1 MISKEMKPK
10 RGHLFIISAPSG
22 AGKTT
27 LAKAVLQQFTDM
39 LYSISY
45 TTRNPRAEERD
56 GVDYHF
62 ISKQDFK
69 KGIKKGRWAEWAEVY
84 GNYYGTSAEFIEK
97 SLSSGCDILLDIDVQ
112 GTLQILKHYPDSVTI
127 FILPPSVNALRKRL
141 EMRGSDSQA
150 VIEKRLVNARKEMAQ
165 KKCTVILLLM
175 INFPRQLK
183 KLVLFL
189 KNTINEQV
197 RGSAP
202 IGLRPVGLRP
212 GGNDGI
218 LE

>member
-1 MISKEMKPK
+1 MISKEMKPN

-27 LAKAVLQQFTDM
+27 LVKAVLQQFRDV

-45 TTRNPRAEERD
+45 TTRKPRADEQD
-56 GVDYHF
+56 GIDYHF

-69 KGIKKGRWAEWAEVY
+69 KGINKGRWAEWAEVY

-97 SLSSGCDILLDIDVQ
+97 GLSSGCDILLDIDVQ

-127 FILPPSVNALRKRL
+127 FILPPSMNALRKRL

-150 VIEKRLVNARKEMAQ
+150 VIEKRLFNAKKEMIQ
-165 KKCTVILLLM
+165 KKMYRHIIVNDILSEAIKELSA
-175 INFPRQLK
+175 
-183 KLVLFL
+183 LFEEYH
-189 KNTINEQV
+189 KQ
-197 RGSAP
+197 
-202 IGLRPVGLRP
+202 
-212 GGNDGI
+212 
-218 LE
+218 

>member
-1 MISKEMKPK
+1 MSSKKMKPK

-27 LAKAVLQQFTDM
+27 LVKAALEQFTDM

-45 TTRNPRAEERD
+45 TTRKPRADERN

-62 ISKQDFK
+62 VSKQEFK
-69 KGIKKGRWAEWAEVY
+69 KGIKRGHWAEWAEVY

-97 SLSSGCDILLDIDVQ
+97 SLSSGYDILLDIDVQ

-127 FILPPSVNALRKRL
+127 FILPPSMNTLRKRL
-141 EMRGSDSQA
+141 EMRASDSKA

-165 KKCTVILLLM
+165 KKMYRHTIVNDKLPAAIEELSA
-175 INFPRQLK
+175 IFKKYRQ
-183 KLVLFL
+183 
-189 KNTINEQV
+189 
-197 RGSAP
+197 
-202 IGLRPVGLRP
+202 
-212 GGNDGI
+212 
-218 LE
+218 

>member
-27 LAKAVLQQFTDM
+27 LAKAVLQQFGDM

-45 TTRNPRAEERD
+45 TTRKPRAEEQD

-69 KGIKKGRWAEWAEVY
+69 KGIKKNRWAEWAEVY

-112 GTLQILKHYPDSVTI
+112 GTLQILKYYPDCVTI
-127 FILPPSVNALRKRL
+127 FILPPSMTALRKRL
-141 EMRGSDSQA
+141 EMRGSDSKA
-150 VIEKRLVNARKEMAQ
+150 VIERRLVNARTEMAQ
-165 KKCTVILLLM
+165 KKMYRHIIVNEKLSEAIEELSA
-175 INFPRQLK
+175 IFKKYRQ
-183 KLVLFL
+183 
-189 KNTINEQV
+189 
-197 RGSAP
+197 
-202 IGLRPVGLRP
+202 
-212 GGNDGI
+212 
-218 LE
+218 

>member
-27 LAKAVLQQFTDM
+27 LVKAVLQQFRDM

-56 GVDYHF
+56 GIDYHF

-69 KGIKKGRWAEWAEVY
+69 KGIHKGRWAEWAEVY
-84 GNYYGTSAEFIEK
+84 GNYYGTSVEFIEK

-127 FILPPSVNALRKRL
+127 FILPPSMNALRKRL
-141 EMRGSDSQA
+141 EVRGSDSQA
-150 VIEKRLVNARKEMAQ
+150 VIEKRLLNARKEMTQ
-165 KKCTVILLLM
+165 KKMYRHIIVNDVLSEAIKELSA
-175 INFPRQLK
+175 IFK
-183 KLVLFL
+183 KYY
-189 KNTINEQV
+189 QQ
-197 RGSAP
+197 
-202 IGLRPVGLRP
+202 
-212 GGNDGI
+212 
-218 LE
+218 

>member
-27 LAKAVLQQFTDM
+27 LVKAVLQQFRDM

-56 GVDYHF
+56 GIDYHF

-69 KGIKKGRWAEWAEVY
+69 KGIHKGRWAEWAEVY

-127 FILPPSVNALRKRL
+127 FILPPSMNALRKRL

-150 VIEKRLVNARKEMAQ
+150 VIEKRLFNARKEMTQ
-165 KKCTVILLLM
+165 KKIYRHIIVNDVLSEAIKELSA
-175 INFPRQLK
+175 IFK
-183 KLVLFL
+183 KYY
-189 KNTINEQV
+189 QQ
-197 RGSAP
+197 
-202 IGLRPVGLRP
+202 
-212 GGNDGI
+212 
-218 LE
+218 

>member
-1 MISKEMKPK
+1 MIAKEMKPK

-27 LAKAVLQQFTDM
+27 LVKAVLQQFRDI

-45 TTRNPRAEERD
+45 TTRKPRAEERD
-56 GVDYHF
+56 GIDYHF

-69 KGIKKGRWAEWAEVY
+69 KGIHKGRWAEWAEVY
-84 GNYYGTSAEFIEK
+84 GNYYGTSVEFLEK

-127 FILPPSVNALRKRL
+127 FILPPSMNALRKRL

-150 VIEKRLVNARKEMAQ
+150 VVEKRLLNARKEMTQ
-165 KKCTVILLLM
+165 KKMYRHIIVNDVLSEAIKELSA
-175 INFPRQLK
+175 IFKKHRQ
-183 KLVLFL
+183 
-189 KNTINEQV
+189 
-197 RGSAP
+197 
-202 IGLRPVGLRP
+202 
-212 GGNDGI
+212 
-218 LE
+218 

>member
-45 TTRNPRAEERD
+45 TTRKSRAEERD

-62 ISKQDFK
+62 VSKQDFK

-97 SLSSGCDILLDIDVQ
+97 NLLSGCDILLDIDVQ

-127 FILPPSVNALRKRL
+127 FILPPSMNALRKRL
-141 EMRGSDSQA
+141 EMRDSDSQA
-150 VIEKRLVNARKEMAQ
+150 VIENRLENARNEMAQ
-165 KKCTVILLLM
+165 KKMYRHIIVNDKLSAAIEA
-175 INFPRQLK
+175 ISAIFKKYRQ
-183 KLVLFL
+183 
-189 KNTINEQV
+189 
-197 RGSAP
+197 
-202 IGLRPVGLRP
+202 
-212 GGNDGI
+212 
-218 LE
+218 

>member
-10 RGHLFIISAPSG
+10 RAHLFIISAPSG

-27 LAKAVLQQFTDM
+27 LAKAVLKQFTDM

-45 TTRNPRAEERD
+45 TTRKPRAEERD

-62 ISKQDFK
+62 VSKQDFK

-84 GNYYGTSAEFIEK
+84 ENYYGTSAEFIEK

-127 FILPPSVNALRKRL
+127 FILPPSMNALRKRL
-141 EMRGSDSQA
+141 EMRGSDSKA
-150 VIEKRLVNARKEMAQ
+150 VIEKRLENAKKEMAQ
-165 KKCTVILLLM
+165 KGFYRHIIVNDKLPWAIEE
-175 INFPRQLK
+175 ISAIFK
-183 KLVLFL
+183 KYH
-189 KNTINEQV
+189 Q
-197 RGSAP
+197 
-202 IGLRPVGLRP
+202 
-212 GGNDGI
+212 
-218 LE
+218 

>member
-27 LAKAVLQQFTDM
+27 LAKAVLKQFTDM

-45 TTRNPRAEERD
+45 TTRKPRAEELD

-62 ISKQDFK
+62 VSKQDFK

-84 GNYYGTSAEFIEK
+84 ENYYGTSAEFIEK
-97 SLSSGCDILLDIDVQ
+97 SLASGCDILLDIDVQ

-127 FILPPSVNALRKRL
+127 FILPPSMNALRKRL
-141 EMRGSDSQA
+141 EMRGSDSKA
-150 VIEKRLVNARKEMAQ
+150 VIEKRLKNARKEMAQ
-165 KKCTVILLLM
+165 KDFYRHIIVVDKLPWAIEEM
-175 INFPRQLK
+175 SGIFKKYRQ
-183 KLVLFL
+183 
-189 KNTINEQV
+189 
-197 RGSAP
+197 
-202 IGLRPVGLRP
+202 
-212 GGNDGI
+212 
-218 LE
+218 

>member
-1 MISKEMKPK
+1 MILKEMKPK

-27 LAKAVLQQFTDM
+27 LVKAVLQQFRDV

-45 TTRNPRAEERD
+45 TTRKPRVEERD
-56 GVDYHF
+56 GIDYHF

-69 KGIKKGRWAEWAEVY
+69 KGIHKGRWAEWAEVY

-112 GTLQILKHYPDSVTI
+112 GTLQILEHYPDSVTI
-127 FILPPSVNALRKRL
+127 FIMPPSMNALRKRL

-150 VIEKRLVNARKEMAQ
+150 VIEKRLLNARKEMTQ
-165 KKCTVILLLM
+165 KKMYRHIIVNDVLSEAIKELSA
-175 INFPRQLK
+175 IFKKYRQ
-183 KLVLFL
+183 
-189 KNTINEQV
+189 
-197 RGSAP
+197 
-202 IGLRPVGLRP
+202 
-212 GGNDGI
+212 
-218 LE
+218 

>member
-27 LAKAVLQQFTDM
+27 LVKAALQQFTDM

-45 TTRNPRAEERD
+45 TTRKPRAEERD

-62 ISKQDFK
+62 VSKQDFK

-127 FILPPSVNALRKRL
+127 FILPPSMNALRKRL
-141 EMRGSDSQA
+141 EMRGSDSKA
-150 VIEKRLVNARKEMAQ
+150 VIEKRLVNAKKEMAQ
-165 KKCTVILLLM
+165 KKMYRHIIVNDKLSAAIEELSA
-175 INFPRQLK
+175 IFKKYRQ
-183 KLVLFL
+183 
-189 KNTINEQV
+189 
-197 RGSAP
+197 
-202 IGLRPVGLRP
+202 
-212 GGNDGI
+212 
-218 LE
+218 

>member
-45 TTRNPRAEERD
+45 TTRKPRAEERD

-62 ISKQDFK
+62 VSKEDFK

-112 GTLQILKHYPDSVTI
+112 GTIQILKHYPDSVTI
-127 FILPPSVNALRKRL
+127 FILPPSMNALRKRL
-141 EMRGSDSQA
+141 EMRGSDSKA
-150 VIEKRLVNARKEMAQ
+150 VIERRFVNARKEMAQ
-165 KKCTVILLLM
+165 KKLYRHIIVNDKLSAAIEQ
-175 INFPRQLK
+175 ISAIFKKYRQ
-183 KLVLFL
+183 
-189 KNTINEQV
+189 
-197 RGSAP
+197 
-202 IGLRPVGLRP
+202 
-212 GGNDGI
+212 
-218 LE
+218 